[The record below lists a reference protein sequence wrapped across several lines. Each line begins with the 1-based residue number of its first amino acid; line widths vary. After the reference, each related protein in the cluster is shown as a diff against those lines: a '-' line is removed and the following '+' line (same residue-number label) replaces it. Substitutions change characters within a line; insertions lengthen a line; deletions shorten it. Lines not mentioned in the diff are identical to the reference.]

1 MKSSSFANLREESSP
16 TSMTRYSTTRSATEH
31 CTKLS
36 VKLGAASVYS
46 SESVMPLPSLRFN
59 AASLNMSS
67 IALVTATFQDT
78 LSLKRR
84 DEALSFGW
92 LEYDS
97 SRAGKR
103 PTEGD
108 TSLH

>member
-1 MKSSSFANLREESSP
+1 
-16 TSMTRYSTTRSATEH
+16 MTRYSTTRSPAEH
-31 CTKLS
+31 WTKLS
-36 VKLGAASVYS
+36 VKLGAASVYN
-46 SESVMPLPSLRFN
+46 SESVMPLPSLRLD

-67 IALVTATFQDT
+67 IALVTATFQET

-84 DEALSFGW
+84 DVALSFGW
-92 LEYDS
+92 LEYER

-108 TSLH
+108 ISLL